1 MYILIFILA
10 AILLSFFNLDFLTAF
25 SAAATSIAVVGPG
38 LSNEI
43 GPLGNFSNLPNQA
56 KWLLSAA
63 MIIGRLEFLAVL
75 ILIMPSFWRK

>member
-1 MYILIFILA
+1 MG
-10 AILLSFFNLDFLTAF
+10 LDLLTAF

-63 MIIGRLEFLAVL
+63 MIIGRLEFFSHFNINNAFIFGENNK
-75 ILIMPSFWRK
+75 ILKKYYSI